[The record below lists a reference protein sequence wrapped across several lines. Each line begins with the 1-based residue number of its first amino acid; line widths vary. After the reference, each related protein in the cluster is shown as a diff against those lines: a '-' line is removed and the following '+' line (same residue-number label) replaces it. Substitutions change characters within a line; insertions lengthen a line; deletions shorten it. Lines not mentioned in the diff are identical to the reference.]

1 MSSVPIL
8 SATDEIGEEY
18 LQKSEEAS
26 KQVEGRS
33 LTQIAWGRLRKDKVA
48 MVSLAIIILIFLAA
62 LFAPL
67 ITRALGI
74 DPYTP
79 NTDLVSPAGG
89 LPLGRLGG
97 ISWAHPLGVE
107 PLIGRDI
114 LARLLYGARISLTIA
129 AASTVMVI
137 TIGVLLGTIAGYSK
151 GRADMVI
158 SRIMDLTLSFPS
170 LLLIIAMAQPLQQRL
185 ETVIPSA
192 SAARVVALII
202 LISLFV
208 WPYLARLVRGQVL
221 SLRER
226 EFVEAAV
233 STGASSRRILF
244 KELIPNLWA
253 PVLVYASLAF
263 PGFISARGG
272 AGLPRCRRPAA
283 HPDVGRDAVRLGE
296 HVHSA
301 AELPVHPGHRAV
313 HHRARLQPVRRR
325 SPRRPRPE
333 GRPRLTTD
341 SRPERTGP
349 LQAGTWVRQIRRTR
363 TRRK

>member
-1 MSSVPIL
+1 MSSMPIL
-8 SATDEIGEEY
+8 SATDEAGEEY
-18 LQKSEEAS
+18 LKESEEAS

-48 MVSLAIIILIFLAA
+48 MVSLVIIILIFLAA

-89 LPLGRLGG
+89 LPLGRFGG

-137 TIGVLLGTIAGYSK
+137 TIGVVLGTIAGYSK
-151 GRADMVI
+151 GKADMVI
-158 SRIMDLTLSFPS
+158 SRIMDLTLSFPFI
-170 LLLIIAMAQPLQQRL
+170 LLIIAMAQPLQQRL

-192 SAARVVALII
+192 STARVVALII

-263 PGFISARGG
+263 PGFISLEAALAYLGVGVLPPTPTWG
-272 AGLPRCRRPAA
+272 AMLSDSVSTFTVLPSYLFIPGT
-283 HPDVGRDAVRLGE
+283 VLFITVLVFNLFGDAVRDALD
-296 HVHSA
+296 
-301 AELPVHPGHRAV
+301 PRA
-313 HHRARLQPVRRR
+313 
-325 SPRRPRPE
+325 
-333 GRPRLTTD
+333 GR
-341 SRPERTGP
+341 G
-349 LQAGTWVRQIRRTR
+349 
-363 TRRK
+363 

>member
-1 MSSVPIL
+1 MPIL
-8 SATDEIGEEY
+8 SATDEAGEEY
-18 LQKSEEAS
+18 LKESEEAS

-48 MVSLAIIILIFLAA
+48 MVSLVIIILIFLAA

-89 LPLGRLGG
+89 LPLGRFGG

-137 TIGVLLGTIAGYSK
+137 TIGVVLGTIAGYSK
-151 GRADMVI
+151 GKADMVI
-158 SRIMDLTLSFPS
+158 SRIMDLTLSFPFI
-170 LLLIIAMAQPLQQRL
+170 LLIIAMAQPLQQRL

-192 SAARVVALII
+192 STARVVALII

-263 PGFISARGG
+263 PGFISLEAALAYLGVGVLPPTPTWG
-272 AGLPRCRRPAA
+272 AMLSDSVSTFTVLPSYLFIPGT
-283 HPDVGRDAVRLGE
+283 VLFITVLVFNLFGDAVRDALD
-296 HVHSA
+296 
-301 AELPVHPGHRAV
+301 PRA
-313 HHRARLQPVRRR
+313 
-325 SPRRPRPE
+325 
-333 GRPRLTTD
+333 GR
-341 SRPERTGP
+341 G
-349 LQAGTWVRQIRRTR
+349 
-363 TRRK
+363 

>member
-1 MSSVPIL
+1 MSSVPML
-8 SATDEIGEEY
+8 SATDEAGEEY
-18 LQKSEEAS
+18 LKESEEAS

-151 GRADMVI
+151 GKADMVI

-263 PGFISARGG
+263 PGFISLEAALAYLGVGVLPPTPTWG
-272 AGLPRCRRPAA
+272 AMLSDSVSTFTVLPSYLFIPGT
-283 HPDVGRDAVRLGE
+283 VLFITVLVFNLFGDAVRDALD
-296 HVHSA
+296 
-301 AELPVHPGHRAV
+301 PRA
-313 HHRARLQPVRRR
+313 
-325 SPRRPRPE
+325 
-333 GRPRLTTD
+333 GR
-341 SRPERTGP
+341 G
-349 LQAGTWVRQIRRTR
+349 
-363 TRRK
+363 

>member
-1 MSSVPIL
+1 MSSVPML
-8 SATDEIGEEY
+8 SATDEAGEEY
-18 LQKSEEAS
+18 LKESEEAS

-48 MVSLAIIILIFLAA
+48 MFSLVIIILIFLAA

-89 LPLGRLGG
+89 LPLGRFGG

-137 TIGVLLGTIAGYSK
+137 TIGVVLGTIAGYSK
-151 GRADMVI
+151 GKADMVI
-158 SRIMDLTLSFPS
+158 SRIMDLTLSFPFI
-170 LLLIIAMAQPLQQRL
+170 LLIIAMAQPLQQRL

-192 SAARVVALII
+192 STARVVALIL

-263 PGFISARGG
+263 PGFISLEAALAYLGVGVLPPTPTWG
-272 AGLPRCRRPAA
+272 AMLSDSVSTFTVLPTYLFIPGT
-283 HPDVGRDAVRLGE
+283 VLFITVLVFNLFGDAVRDALD
-296 HVHSA
+296 
-301 AELPVHPGHRAV
+301 PRA
-313 HHRARLQPVRRR
+313 
-325 SPRRPRPE
+325 
-333 GRPRLTTD
+333 GR
-341 SRPERTGP
+341 G
-349 LQAGTWVRQIRRTR
+349 
-363 TRRK
+363 

>member
-1 MSSVPIL
+1 MSSVPML
-8 SATDEIGEEY
+8 SATDEAGEEY
-18 LQKSEEAS
+18 LKESEEAS

-48 MVSLAIIILIFLAA
+48 MVSLVIIILIFLAA

-89 LPLGRLGG
+89 LPLGRFGG

-137 TIGVLLGTIAGYSK
+137 TIGVVLGTIAGYSK
-151 GRADMVI
+151 GKADMVI
-158 SRIMDLTLSFPS
+158 SRIMDLTLSFPFI
-170 LLLIIAMAQPLQQRL
+170 LLIIAMAQPLQQRL

-192 SAARVVALII
+192 STARVVALII

-263 PGFISARGG
+263 PGFISLEAALAYLGVGVLPPTPTWG
-272 AGLPRCRRPAA
+272 AMLSDSVSTFTVLPTYLFIPGT
-283 HPDVGRDAVRLGE
+283 VLFITVLVFNLFGDAVRDALD
-296 HVHSA
+296 
-301 AELPVHPGHRAV
+301 PRA
-313 HHRARLQPVRRR
+313 
-325 SPRRPRPE
+325 
-333 GRPRLTTD
+333 GR
-341 SRPERTGP
+341 G
-349 LQAGTWVRQIRRTR
+349 
-363 TRRK
+363 

>member
-8 SATDEIGEEY
+8 SAAEEIGEN
-18 LQKSEEAS
+18 SEQVDS
-26 KQVEGRS
+26 VEGKS

-48 MVSLAIIILIFLAA
+48 MISLTIIILIFLAA

-67 ITRALGI
+67 ITKVLGI

-79 NTDLVSPAGG
+79 NTDRVSQSGG
-89 LPLGRLGG
+89 LPLGPFGG

-129 AASTVMVI
+129 VSSTFLVVML
-137 TIGVLLGTIAGYSK
+137 GVLLGTIAGYSK
-151 GRADMVI
+151 GKTDMVI
-158 SRIMDLTLSFPS
+158 SRIMDLTLSFPF

-185 ETVIPSA
+185 ETVIPSPQ
-192 SAARVVALII
+192 AARVVALIM
-202 LISLFV
+202 LMSLFS

-244 KELIPNLWA
+244 KELVPNLWA
-253 PVLVYASLAF
+253 PVLVYASLALPSF
-263 PGFISARGG
+263 IAAEAALAYLGVGVLPPTPTWGAMLADSVRTFTVLPSYLFVPGMALFITVLVFNLFGDS
-272 AGLPRCRRPAA
+272 
-283 HPDVGRDAVRLGE
+283 VRDALD
-296 HVHSA
+296 
-301 AELPVHPGHRAV
+301 PRA
-313 HHRARLQPVRRR
+313 
-325 SPRRPRPE
+325 
-333 GRPRLTTD
+333 GR
-341 SRPERTGP
+341 G
-349 LQAGTWVRQIRRTR
+349 
-363 TRRK
+363 